1 MVKTGEPSQFKKKI
15 GFTLNELLKKGSR
28 YSQLAKAEIQLM
40 ILTSKKNSV
49 YQDLGRYVHEKM
61 KNKETDFTSD
71 REFESF
77 LTQLAG
83 LEEEENSIQKT
94 RQSMRKDLK

>member
-1 MVKTGEPSQFKKKI
+1 MAKNGDSPRLKKKI

-40 ILTSKKNSV
+40 ILSSKKNSV
-49 YQDLGRYVHEKM
+49 YQELGRYIHAKM
-61 KNKETDFTSD
+61 KKKEEDFISGQ
-71 REFESF
+71 EFEAF

-83 LEEEENSIQKT
+83 IEEEESTLQKSKE
-94 RQSMRKDLK
+94 SMQKELK